1 MGEQDSKGEELR
13 KTRVDFQNCSLGQGR
28 GGEISLESPRG
39 QRCIHYAL
47 GDSVE
52 TLNAKQRAERNR
64 KSEDKPID

>member
-13 KTRVDFQNCSLGQGR
+13 KTRVDPKISALGR

-47 GDSVE
+47 GDW
-52 TLNAKQRAERNR
+52 
-64 KSEDKPID
+64 

>member
-13 KTRVDFQNCSLGQGR
+13 KTRVDSKIAAWGR
-28 GGEISLESPRG
+28 GGEIGLESPRG